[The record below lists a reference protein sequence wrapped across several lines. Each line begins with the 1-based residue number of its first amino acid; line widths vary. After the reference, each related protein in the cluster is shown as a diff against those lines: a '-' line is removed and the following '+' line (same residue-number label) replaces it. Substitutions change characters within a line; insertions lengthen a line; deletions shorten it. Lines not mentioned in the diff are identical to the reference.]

1 MRFILSS
8 LTILSTVAT
17 AVVAGPL
24 LDGQLGSLDSRV
36 LRSLESL
43 DSVDLESFDAADL
56 THDFDERAA
65 DDCAGVSLRAR
76 SGLNGADI
84 GPKDCSRAMGPSGN
98 GLGAFYAYNK
108 APEKIA
114 ASSDPKTAKVKAV
127 KANGPQKETNIYGK
141 KTCDHVLELNVLK
154 TILNKGACDAADA
167 MTEPATY
174 TGKDPSG
181 NAVSL
186 QVTEGQKRILEIR
199 EIVMRPRNLVSL
211 QGRIEELKTQTM
223 QRFSGLGA
231 SAVGQK
237 YPLDYLAMADYTLQK
252 TVTWSLET
260 ASLLDA
266 AISQHFPGAP
276 TGVQNRWI
284 VFLAFVRKQAQDRMK
299 QIENE
304 KRGAQ
309 CAAAPAAP
317 GAPASGHTKRG
328 GGTFSGAF
336 NLETRALD
344 KAIKARGLE
353 DVVAKFERKSKTAAA
368 AVGFTPRRTSSLERR
383 AAGKTARR
391 SGPKAAAGPSCPAK
405 KQTPKKQVKKS
416 AAKMKPTPA
425 KKPRRPA
432 NRPAPRKPTG
442 KKQVAKRPITRP
454 RRTPGKQIPRKR
466 TTPRRKPKRVPKPT
480 RRPKGK
486 ARPRRRRK

>member
-24 LDGQLGSLDSRV
+24 LDGQLGSHIM
-36 LRSLESL
+36 RSLESFDSAEL
-43 DSVDLESFDAADL
+43 DSFDAADM

-65 DDCAGVSLRAR
+65 DDCAGVNLRSR
-76 SGLNGADI
+76 SGLNGAEI
-84 GPKDCSRAMGPSGN
+84 QPRDCSIAMGIT
-98 GLGAFYAYNK
+98 GLNAFYAFT
-108 APEKIA
+108 PRPLSVSQIGPTT
-114 ASSDPKTAKVKAV
+114 DIGTAKVLPI
-127 KANGPQKETNIYGK
+127 NTNLGQRETGRYGRR
-141 KTCDHVLELNVLK
+141 TCDHVLELNVLK
-154 TILNKGACDAADA
+154 QVLNQGACAAAKTMTNAA
-167 MTEPATY
+167 MY
-174 TGKDPSG
+174 G
-181 NAVSL
+181 SL
-186 QVTEGQKRILEIR
+186 TVTEGQKLILEIR
-199 EIVMRPRNLVSL
+199 EIIMRPENLVSL
-211 QGRIEELKTQTM
+211 QARIEELKTETM
-223 QRFSGLGA
+223 QRFNGEGS
-231 SAVGQK
+231 SVVGQNH
-237 YPLDYLAMADYTLQK
+237 PLDYLAMADYTLKK
-252 TVTWSLET
+252 TVRRSIET
-260 ASLLDA
+260 AILLDI
-266 AISQHFPGAP
+266 AISARFPNSP
-276 TGVQNRWI
+276 NGVQKLWI
-284 VFLAFVRKQAQDRMK
+284 TFMMYLRTKAQERMA
-299 QIENE
+299 QIENA
-304 KRGAQ
+304 KRAAQ
-309 CAAAPAAP
+309 CAAAAAP
-317 GAPASGHTKRG
+317 AAPASGHTKRS
-328 GGTFSGAF
+328 GGTLSGAF
-336 NLETRALD
+336 NMETRALD

-454 RRTPGKQIPRKR
+454 RRTPGKQVPRKR

-480 RRPKGK
+480 HRSKGK
-486 ARPRRRRK
+486 PRTRRRK

>member
-1 MRFILSS
+1 MSS
-8 LTILSTVAT
+8 
-17 AVVAGPL
+17 
-24 LDGQLGSLDSRV
+24 
-36 LRSLESL
+36 
-43 DSVDLESFDAADL
+43 
-56 THDFDERAA
+56 
-65 DDCAGVSLRAR
+65 
-76 SGLNGADI
+76 
-84 GPKDCSRAMGPSGN
+84 SGN

-108 APEKIA
+108 APEKIT

-127 KANGPQKETNIYGK
+127 NANGPQKETNIYGK

-154 TILNKGACDAADA
+154 TILNKGACDAAKA
-167 MTEPATY
+167 MTEAATY

-309 CAAAPAAP
+309 CSAAPAK
-317 GAPASGHTKRG
+317 PAGGKTKRS
-328 GGTFSGAF
+328 GTFSGAF
-336 NLETRALD
+336 ILETRVLD
-344 KAIKARGLE
+344 EAIKARGLE
-353 DVVAKFERKSKTAAA
+353 DIVAKFERKSKTT
-368 AVGFTPRRTSSLERR
+368 AVGFTPFPKSSLERR
-383 AAGKTARR
+383 AAKSARR
-391 SGPKAAAGPSCPAK
+391 SGPKAAAGPCCPAK
-405 KQTPKKQVKKS
+405 NQPQKKQVKKS
-416 AAKMKPTPA
+416 AAKMKPKPA
-425 KKPRRPA
+425 QKPRRPA
-432 NRPAPRKPTG
+432 KRPAPRKPTG
-442 KKQVAKRPITRP
+442 KKQVAKRPANRA
-454 RRTPGKQIPRKR
+454 RRTPGKQVPRKR
-466 TTPRRKPKRVPKPT
+466 STPRRKPKRVPKPT